1 MWPLEKWYRWT
12 CLQGRN
18 RDTDVGNGHV
28 DTGVGRMNWE
38 VGTDVPV
45 LPGVKQLA
53 GTCCIARVQLSALW

>member
-1 MWPLEKWYRWT
+1 M
-12 CLQGRN
+12 
-18 RDTDVGNGHV
+18 